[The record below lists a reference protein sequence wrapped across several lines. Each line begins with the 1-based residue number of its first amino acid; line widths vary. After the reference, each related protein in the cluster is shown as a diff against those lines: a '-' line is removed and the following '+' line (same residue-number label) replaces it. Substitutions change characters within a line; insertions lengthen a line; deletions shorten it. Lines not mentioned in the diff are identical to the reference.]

1 MNETVSIITD
11 HEGRKIVLIND
22 VRFKSRRSVVWNE
35 VEKYLKEYIGKFYE
49 IAETSEKVYIGTDFP
64 DEFSHSMD
72 TKALKG
78 ANIKAKANISC
89 AIGELIEIASAK
101 KEYPNY
107 NDKHRKR
114 AKFGWYRYDTRFG
127 LPVYNENGELLQY
140 NIFSVR
146 MLVRCDEDG
155 KLYLY
160 DFVRTKKETSKPLE

>member
-1 MNETVSIITD
+1 MTLNNKEVFLLNETISIITEPD
-11 HEGRKIVLIND
+11 GRKIVLIND

-72 TKALKG
+72 TKELKG

-107 NDKHRKR
+107 NDKHKKR

-140 NIFSVR
+140 NIFQ
-146 MLVRCDEDG
+146 
-155 KLYLY
+155 
-160 DFVRTKKETSKPLE
+160 